1 MNNRNNTQDS
11 SGISFYVS
19 KIKNLTP
26 LDYCNNN
33 DDPEQYLLMPTS
45 MRDELLNNYVER
57 SKELLTKKDMC
68 KIISTQ
74 IQNNK
79 TNSNIS

>member
-1 MNNRNNTQDS
+1 MNNRNNAQS
-11 SGISFYVS
+11 SNGNLFYVG

-26 LDYCNNN
+26 LNYCYENN
-33 DDPEQYLLMPTS
+33 DPEQYLLMPSS

-57 SKELLTKKDMC
+57 SKELITKKPMC
-68 KIISTQ
+68 EIVSTQ